1 MAISGDY
8 SSPVTVNGFSCR
20 NCSDVDR
27 AKRNI
32 DPANPAGGPFGI
44 NDHAKGSRAAPIKNH
59 FSAEARQQD
68 LMEALHK
75 ARSTAVPSAF
85 SAGSPAAAAYG
96 NAGGNGPGSGAGQF
110 VVLSA

>member
-20 NCSDVDR
+20 NCAEVDK

-32 DPANPAGGPFGI
+32 DPANPAGGPFGV
-44 NDHAKGSRAAPIKNH
+44 NDHGKTAGKAGAAKNH

-75 ARSTAVPSAF
+75 VRAKPAAN
-85 SAGSPAAAAYG
+85 PAAAAYG
-96 NAGGNGPGSGAGQF
+96 AAGGGGPGGGAGQF
-110 VVLSA
+110 VTISA